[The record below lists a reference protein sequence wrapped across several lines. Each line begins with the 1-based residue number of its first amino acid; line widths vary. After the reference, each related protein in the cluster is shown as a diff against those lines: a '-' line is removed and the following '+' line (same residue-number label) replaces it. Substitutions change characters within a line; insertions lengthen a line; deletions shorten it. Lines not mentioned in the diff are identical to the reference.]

1 MMVSQLPS
9 VERARHVRRGIRLEY
24 FTVVYN
30 CLEGMVAL
38 LAGFLAGSVALVGFG
53 LDSAIEVSSG
63 AVLLWRLRAD
73 AHEIRRERSERLA
86 LRLVGICFIALAG
99 YVGYEAVGSLMSR
112 SIPERSVVGIVLAAV
127 SLVVMPL
134 LAKAKRRVA
143 GRIDSSALVAD
154 ARQAQFCTYL
164 SAVLLGGLL
173 LNALFGWWWADP
185 AAGLIMVPVILKEG
199 VDGLRGKT
207 CCATCS

>member
-1 MMVSQLPS
+1 M
-9 VERARHVRRGIRLEY
+9 
-24 FTVVYN
+24 
-30 CLEGMVAL
+30 AL
-38 LAGFLAGSVALVGFG
+38 IAGFLAGSVALVGFG
-53 LDSAIEVSSG
+53 LDSAVEVSSG

-86 LRLVGICFIALAG
+86 LRLVGVCFIALAA
-99 YVGYEAVGSLMSR
+99 YVGYEAVGSLISR

-127 SLVVMPL
+127 SLVVMPI

-143 GRIDSSALVAD
+143 GWIDSSALVAD
-154 ARQAQFCTYL
+154 ARQTEFCTYL
-164 SAVLLGGLL
+164 SAILLGGLL